1 MTIAQIKSNFLSIT
15 KSGFFKSSM
24 FVAVSKVFSSL
35 CNLVFMIYAV
45 NLLTKSEN
53 GHFQYYLGFVPVIL
67 AITEFGLPS
76 ALVKFLAPATENKK
90 IIGMILSSSLLIK
103 TISFLFLLFL
113 GLVFFLSF
121 SEDPL
126 IIFILVVGGLGTSF
140 LSYFESVFISFGD
153 YTSLALWNPLGN
165 LIRLVALY
173 ITNYFTVGILGYV
186 DILAIFSLSPI
197 FILVLFFFVFDRKK
211 LNWGASKEDIQKG
224 TKELALFNSWAFL
237 ASIFA
242 IVSDRLE
249 IFFISKYH
257 PPEAIAVYGTALQLF
272 SGFGIILSTL
282 NSVIYPGLA
291 KLIDTE
297 DFKKYL
303 LKSATV
309 AFIFAIFLSP
319 GFFLA
324 EWILDL
330 LFAGKYSDSIVVFK
344 ILYPNYLLQ
353 LVFAPFGIALF
364 AMGKPKILAIL
375 AFIRLFAG
383 VILDNILIPEFG
395 VTGAGLSFF
404 LGQIISWLV
413 LAGYFWATFWRE

>member
-1 MTIAQIKSNFLSIT
+1 MT
-15 KSGFFKSSM
+15 KSGFFKSSI

-35 CNLVFMIYAV
+35 CNLIFMIYAV

-53 GHFQYYLGFVPVIL
+53 GHFQYYLGFIPVIL

-90 IIGMILSSSLLIK
+90 AIGIILSSSLLIK

-113 GLVFFLSF
+113 GGIFFLTF

-126 IIFILVVGGLGTSF
+126 VIFILVVGGLGTSF
-140 LSYFESVFISFGD
+140 LSYFESIFISFGA
-153 YTSLALWNPLGN
+153 YTALAIWNPLGN
-165 LIRLVALY
+165 LIRLTALY
-173 ITNYFTVGILGYV
+173 LMNYFSDSALGYI
-186 DILAIFSLSPI
+186 DILSIFSLSPI
-197 FILVLFFFVFDRKK
+197 FILALFFFVFDRNK
-211 LNWGASKEDIQKG
+211 LKWGATKEEILKG

-249 IFFISKYH
+249 IFFISRYH
-257 PPEAIAVYGTALQLF
+257 PPETIAVYGTALQLF

-291 KLIDTE
+291 RLVDSD
-297 DFKKYL
+297 DFKHYL
-303 LKSATV
+303 LKAATGT
-309 AFIFAIFLSP
+309 FILAILLFP

-324 EWILDL
+324 EWILTL
-330 LFAGKYSDSIVVFK
+330 LFAGKYTDSIIVFK
-344 ILYPNYLLQ
+344 ILYPNYLMQ

-375 AFIRLFAG
+375 AFIRLLAG
-383 VILDNILIPEFG
+383 VILDNLLIPEFG
-395 VTGAGLSFF
+395 VVGASLSFF

-413 LAGYFWATFWRE
+413 LTGYFWATFWR